1 MNRLI
6 LTPSDLF
13 DDNQVVLTGRR
24 AKHIRSVLKSQIGD
38 RIRFG
43 LLNGSV
49 GIATL
54 TEDNDVGLC
63 LSLEYTNETPV
74 PHIPCTLVLA
84 LPRPKVARRLIET
97 ICTLGV
103 QELHLINSY
112 KVDKSY
118 WQSHYLEEENL
129 QQQLLLGLEQSGS
142 TQIPKVF
149 QHQRFRPFA
158 EDLFPELIRGKT
170 ALLAHPYSE
179 NECPADIER
188 PSVLVV
194 GPEGGFNEFEVEL
207 LCAKGALAVS
217 LGKRILR
224 VETAVPAL
232 IGRLHRF

>member
-6 LTPSDLF
+6 LFPSDLL
-13 DDNQVVLTGRR
+13 DESSAILADRR
-24 AKHIRSVLKSQIGD
+24 AQHIRSVLKAQIGD
-38 RIRFG
+38 SIRFG
-43 LLNGSV
+43 LLNGPIGLARLV
-49 GIATL
+49 
-54 TEDNDVGLC
+54 EDNDSGLC
-63 LSLEYTNETPV
+63 LHLEYTDETPT

-84 LPRPKVARRLIET
+84 LPRPKVARRLIEA

-103 QELHLINSY
+103 EQLHLINSY

-118 WQSHYLEEENL
+118 WQSHYLHEEKL

-142 TQIPKVF
+142 THIPKIF
-149 QHQRFRPFA
+149 QHQRFRPFT
-158 EDLFPELIRGKT
+158 EDIFPELIRGKT
-170 ALLAHPYSE
+170 GLLAHPHSE
-179 NECPADIER
+179 NECPADIET

-194 GPEGGFNEFEVEL
+194 GPEGGFTEFEVDL
-207 LCAKGALAVS
+207 LQAQGAFPVS

>member
-6 LTPSDLF
+6 LYPSDLL
-13 DDNQVVLTGRR
+13 DDNRAFLTDRR
-24 AKHIRSVLKSQIGD
+24 AQHIRSVLKSQIGD
-38 RIRFG
+38 SIRFG
-43 LLNGSV
+43 LLNGPLGLASL
-49 GIATL
+49 A
-54 TEDNDVGLC
+54 EDNESGLY
-63 LSLEYTNETPV
+63 LHLEYTDEKPT

-103 QELHLINSY
+103 EQLHLINSY

-118 WQSHYLEEENL
+118 WQSRYLDEGKL

-142 TQIPKVF
+142 THLPKIF
-149 QHQRFRPFA
+149 QHQRFRPFV
-158 EDLFPELIRGKT
+158 EDTFPELIGGKT

-179 NECPADIER
+179 DECPADIES

-194 GPEGGFNEFEVEL
+194 GPEGGFTEFEVKL
-207 LCAKGALAVS
+207 LEAQGAMPVS